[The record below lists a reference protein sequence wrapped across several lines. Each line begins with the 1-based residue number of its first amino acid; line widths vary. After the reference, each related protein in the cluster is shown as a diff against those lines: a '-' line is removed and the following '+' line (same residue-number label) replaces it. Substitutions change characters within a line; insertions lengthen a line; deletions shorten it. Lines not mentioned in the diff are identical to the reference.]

1 MIYQDR
7 LGTDAW
13 KIEHPTRLFCTA
25 NVVEIRGSATEPVR
39 NVRLSGFTIAHT
51 APTFM
56 EKYEVPSGG
65 DWSLHRNA
73 AVFIDSAKHASFAP
87 FYTQND
93 HYSKT
98 GSGQTQGKLKKES
111 RFSQALRK
119 SPSAGCS
126 STSQVQK
133 NRAPFF
139 WSVLCSKT
147 QHVVFKNTACRVQ
160 KRSIYQ
166 DRLGTNIGRVD

>member
-126 STSQVQK
+126 STSQVRK
-133 NRAPFF
+133 NRASFF
-139 WSVLCSKT
+139 LACCVQKHSMSCSKT
-147 QHVVFKNTACRVQ
+147 IVYL
-160 KRSIYQ
+160 SIYQ

>member
-73 AVFIDSAKHASFAP
+73 AVFIDGAKHAYLLRRFI
-87 FYTQND
+87 
-93 HYSKT
+93 
-98 GSGQTQGKLKKES
+98 LKMIIIP
-111 RFSQALRK
+111 RQARDK
-119 SPSAGCS
+119 HRG
-126 STSQVQK
+126 
-133 NRAPFF
+133 N
-139 WSVLCSKT
+139 
-147 QHVVFKNTACRVQ
+147 
-160 KRSIYQ
+160 
-166 DRLGTNIGRVD
+166 

>member
-98 GSGQTQGKLKKES
+98 GSGQTQGKLKKRAVFRRRFES
-111 RFSQALRK
+111 HRQRAVLRPARCEK
-119 SPSAGCS
+119 IARPFFLACC
-126 STSQVQK
+126 VQK
-133 NRAPFF
+133 H
-139 WSVLCSKT
+139 SMSCSKT
-147 QHVVFKNTACRVQ
+147 IVYL
-160 KRSIYQ
+160 SIYQ